1 MKTDKEMESRLLV
14 IYAYEHFIDSF
25 QHYNNMQVKFR
36 SYVFTWFFAMFFG
49 MGYAFSSKEVGLP
62 IDPLVIGMFIVI
74 AAGIGI
80 FLVWYQDLI
89 VCERFIASI
98 VHQEKQLEEMN
109 AWLPRI
115 IETSNDLYKLI
126 GYVSMKGWF
135 YIGCFLILFI
145 SFFIPLF
152 VLINYYSM
160 TSLFLFFTSFLLFF
174 YLIFLLIFFLQK
186 ALPLSYLVKLRKKN
200 NV

>member
-1 MKTDKEMESRLLV
+1 MKNDKGLENRILV

-49 MGYAFSSKEVGLP
+49 MGYALSSKEVGLP
-62 IDPLVIGMFIVI
+62 IDPLVIGMFIVV
-74 AAGIGI
+74 AACVGI

-98 VHQEKQLEEMN
+98 VHQEKQLEEKN
-109 AWLPRI
+109 AWLPKI
-115 IETSNDLYKLI
+115 IQTSDDLYKLI

-135 YIGCFLILFI
+135 YIGCFLILSI
-145 SFFIPLF
+145 SFAIPLF
-152 VLINYYSM
+152 VLINNYSAI
-160 TSLFLFFTSFLLFF
+160 SWFLFVLSFGLFFCLVYLFVCLFQIPFQFSFLG
-174 YLIFLLIFFLQK
+174 
-186 ALPLSYLVKLRKKN
+186 KLRNKK
-200 NV
+200 